1 MLEGALKRLRVSQP
15 FNSMATSTLRSV
27 LRATGLRSE
36 IVVRHLHRVGTVT
49 DTLPNGRTLRL
60 WSLAD
65 DWVSN
70 QVYWRGWQGYEPET
84 VPLFFRL
91 ATRAR
96 VTIDIGA
103 YVGFF
108 TLLAAHANRDG
119 FVYAF
124 EPLRDANERLQ
135 RNVGLNNLSNVRA
148 IASAVGDIDG
158 TAEFFFT
165 ETQMPCS
172 SSLSYDFM
180 RSAEGL
186 RSVDTPV
193 ITVDTFAREN
203 ALEGVELV
211 KIDTETTEPQVLCGM
226 TKTIRRDQPFIVCE
240 VLKGRGSEETLQEII
255 RSIGYRAYLLTPDGP
270 QLRDRIEG
278 HPEWLNYLFTPLGPS
293 EVAQL

>member
-1 MLEGALKRLRVSQP
+1 
-15 FNSMATSTLRSV
+15 
-27 LRATGLRSE
+27 
-36 IVVRHLHRVGTVT
+36 
-49 DTLPNGRTLRL
+49 
-60 WSLAD
+60 
-65 DWVSN
+65 
-70 QVYWRGWQGYEPET
+70 
-84 VPLFFRL
+84 
-91 ATRAR
+91 

-108 TLLAAHANRDG
+108 TLLAAHANLDG

-193 ITVDTFAREN
+193 TTLDAFARER
-203 ALEGVELV
+203 ALQGVDLV
-211 KIDTETTEPQVLCGM
+211 KIDTETTEPQVLSGM
-226 TKTIRRDQPFIVCE
+226 IEIIRRDQPLIICE
-240 VLKGRGSEETLQEII
+240 VLRGRGSEETLQEVI
-255 RSIGYRAYLLTPDGP
+255 RSIGYRAYLLSPEGP
-270 QLRDRIEG
+270 QLRDPIEG
-278 HPEWLNYLFTPLGPS
+278 HPEWLNYLFTTLSPS